1 MSPKVQSEFRKS
13 IIMKREEGRFFF
25 SLLLI
30 VSGIDRSWQNHLQ
43 YGQIISLERILY
55 SYS

>member
-1 MSPKVQSEFRKS
+1 MPSKVQSEFRKF
-13 IIMKREEGRFFF
+13 ITMKRKEEFFF
-25 SLLLI
+25 
-30 VSGIDRSWQNHLQ
+30 IDGSWKSHLQ